1 MPGDPEKCRL
11 NALRCLKLAEHAKDP
26 ARRESLAALAET
38 WTKLA
43 AETESDQAL
52 LRVLSELEFSEPYYP
67 VPEALNLRAA

>member
-11 NALRCLKLAEHAKDP
+11 NAARCLRLSQRAKEP
-26 ARRESLAALAET
+26 ARRQSLAALAKT
-38 WTKLA
+38 WKKLA

-52 LRVLSELEFSEPYYP
+52 LRTLSELEFDEPFYA